1 MSLSPL
7 SPAQA
12 ENLMKLG
19 ARLIDVRAADAHART
34 SIPGAENIPLD
45 QLSAR
50 TLNQPEHQAV
60 IFHCQSGLR
69 TTTSASVL
77 QASTNASA
85 YVLEGGIDNWRK
97 HGLPVTINRKQP
109 LELSRQVHLTV
120 GLLIVVATVLGAL
133 VSPWIHAA
141 AGLIGVGLFVAGAT
155 GFCGMARLLQKMPWN
170 HA

>member
-1 MSLSPL
+1 AQPIRIVPAPGQNAPGRSDHVSAGSADPLLPHPERRRQNRHLHLENHFLSLIFPTQRLTMSLSPL

-50 TLNQPEHQAV
+50 SLNQPEHQAV

-77 QASTNASA
+77 QASTNTVA

-97 HGLPVTINRKQP
+97 QGLPV
-109 LELSRQVHLTV
+109 
-120 GLLIVVATVLGAL
+120 
-133 VSPWIHAA
+133 
-141 AGLIGVGLFVAGAT
+141 
-155 GFCGMARLLQKMPWN
+155 
-170 HA
+170 